1 MNNPAAGSRIRS
13 IRAFDRGVAPM
24 SDVGRALIGFT
35 DWLAAGMAR
44 RHGLVFA
51 QSWMTLNNAC

>member
-13 IRAFDRGVAPM
+13 IRVFDRGVAPM
-24 SDVGRALIGFT
+24 WDVGRPLIGFT

-44 RHGLVFA
+44 RHDLVFA
-51 QSWMTLNNAC
+51 QS